1 MDFFESYKWVAEY
14 QKFNFKKVAKV
25 LSIIIVAYVILII
38 ILSIKAGTMPDV
50 HNELEKKFN
59 NEIWIP
65 ILTKHNYQNIIIG
78 KYGDIRDIEIGL
90 MNGDERKKEKKYVA
104 CDKFKYSSIEYFHV
118 ERIEVE
124 GKRDSDGYIKENE
137 KTTFN
142 GGEIYLP
149 CITNIQK
156 PIRIVP
162 SEKSILGIE
171 KAIKVMYKQ
180 KEKDEKHINV
190 HDSEFDKNFEVF
202 SEDPDSAV
210 AFLNSEKIEILKEL
224 RKEENISVV
233 INKDG
238 VYVASDRISGF
249 FEMPIISENLNITM
263 RDFENEYIR
272 FENVLKK
279 YERLCK

>member
-1 MDFFESYKWVAEY
+1 MVMSEKQKKW
-14 QKFNFKKVAKV
+14 
-25 LSIIIVAYVILII
+25 
-38 ILSIKAGTMPDV
+38 
-50 HNELEKKFN
+50 
-59 NEIWIP
+59 
-65 ILTKHNYQNIIIG
+65 
-78 KYGDIRDIEIGL
+78 
-90 MNGDERKKEKKYVA
+90 VA
-104 CDKFKYSSIEYFHV
+104 CDKFKYSSIEYFHI
-118 ERIEVE
+118 ERIEVKE
-124 GKRDSDGYIKENE
+124 NRDSDGYIKENE
-137 KTTFN
+137 KTTFR
-142 GGEIYLP
+142 GGELYFP
-149 CITNIQK
+149 CITNVQK

-171 KAIKVMYKQ
+171 KAIKVMYKPK
-180 KEKDEKHINV
+180 KENEKHINV

-224 RKEENISVV
+224 RREENISVV

-238 VYVASDRISGF
+238 VYVASDRIGGF

-263 RDFENEYIR
+263 RDFENEYIK